1 MYHRGGC
8 QAVGSELHRSPP
20 AAMEDGKSWPR
31 IIDREGWGFKAIFLH
46 TGTHTETEGEWHA
59 VRLVWKRLVFYP
71 NSVTKPTN
79 QSINILQLLCL
90 CLAITITAYMA
101 GAAAGSVSLLPED
114 TQSPDTNPGQRKGA
128 PDGNM
133 PRLHCLQ
140 VSLVSRS
147 GRNGNIFSACNESV
161 APKVS
166 WHFFLL
172 LLLQT
177 NQKKQKQSCFLS
189 PLYNNPQISLGY
201 TPLC

>member
-46 TGTHTETEGEWHA
+46 IGTHTEPEGEWHA

-79 QSINILQLLCL
+79 QSIYCN
-90 CLAITITAYMA
+90 
-101 GAAAGSVSLLPED
+101 
-114 TQSPDTNPGQRKGA
+114 
-128 PDGNM
+128 
-133 PRLHCLQ
+133 
-140 VSLVSRS
+140 
-147 GRNGNIFSACNESV
+147 FSACVWPSRSQPIWQEQLRALYLFCQRTHSHLTQIQDSAKAHLMGTCPACTV
-161 APKVS
+161 CRCHLFHAQEETETSSQLATRVL
-166 WHFFLL
+166 H
-172 LLLQT
+172 
-177 NQKKQKQSCFLS
+177 QKLVGIFCCFYSKRTKNKNKKQSCFLS

>member
-46 TGTHTETEGEWHA
+46 MGTHTEPEGEWHA
-59 VRLVWKRLVFYP
+59 VQLVWKRLVFYP

-79 QSINILQLLCL
+79 QSIYCNFSACVWPSRSQPIWQEQLPALYLFCQRTHSHL
-90 CLAITITAYMA
+90 
-101 GAAAGSVSLLPED
+101 
-114 TQSPDTNPGQRKGA
+114 TQIQDSAKGP

-166 WHFFLL
+166 WHFFFFCCFYSK
-172 LLLQT
+172 QT
-177 NQKKQKQSCFLS
+177 KKKQKTKLLS
-189 PLYNNPQISLGY
+189 VTSVQ
-201 TPLC
+201 